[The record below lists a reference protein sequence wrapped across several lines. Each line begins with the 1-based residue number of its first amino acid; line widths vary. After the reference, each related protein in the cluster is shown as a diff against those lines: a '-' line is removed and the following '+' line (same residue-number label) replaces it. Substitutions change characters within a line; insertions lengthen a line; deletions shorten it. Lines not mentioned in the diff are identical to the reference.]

1 MEKLKFWH
9 VMIKHLDMI
18 LAYDIMGNI
27 RFFYEN
33 LFYFMAIKSLD
44 FEMKNHVLMEL
55 SHYVHVIL
63 IESL

>member
-1 MEKLKFWH
+1 
-9 VMIKHLDMI
+9 MI

-44 FEMKNHVLMEL
+44 FKMKNHVLMEL